1 MYTKRTV
8 AFFISVLLLAVPLSA
23 TLCELSCSLSGSYS
37 AQHLNSVSSA
47 AQSRGSHA
55 QSYHSHCGH
64 PSSVEEVNATL
75 NVLESTS
82 ECSNAPCPQM
92 AVVSSPTKERGSAR
106 IDSRLLT
113 RPSVPSHTGDA
124 HQPLLRDVRWELA
137 RRNASHLNTLSV
149 AVRI

>member
-8 AFFISVLLLAVPLSA
+8 AFFISVLLLAVLLSA